1 MSKEREREKVSE
13 NEKSNQSSTEARVQ
27 SFKEILTFRLSA
39 NTNNLMNQNARQR
52 DKDTKR
58 GRECVR
64 GVRVRVCVCLCACVG
79 ALLYRCA
86 CVRKSVTARVCNF
99 CVLCK

>member
-1 MSKEREREKVSE
+1 MSE

-64 GVRVRVCVCLCACVG
+64 VCVGACVRGCVCVWVCACVCVCVLVWVRFCTGVRVFVNL
-79 ALLYRCA
+79 
-86 CVRKSVTARVCNF
+86 
-99 CVLCK
+99 

>member
-27 SFKEILTFRLSA
+27 SFKEILTFRLCA

-64 GVRVRVCVCLCACVG
+64 VCGGACACGCAHVCVFVCLCGCAFVQVCVC
-79 ALLYRCA
+79 
-86 CVRKSVTARVCNF
+86 S
-99 CVLCK
+99 

>member
-52 DKDTKR
+52 D
-58 GRECVR
+58 
-64 GVRVRVCVCLCACVG
+64 
-79 ALLYRCA
+79 
-86 CVRKSVTARVCNF
+86 
-99 CVLCK
+99 

>member
-1 MSKEREREKVSE
+1 MSE

-64 GVRVRVCVCLCACVG
+64 GCVCVWVRMCVCLCVYV
-79 ALLYRCA
+79 LVW
-86 CVRKSVTARVCNF
+86 VRFCTGVRVFVN
-99 CVLCK
+99 L